1 MSNTNEL
8 YEVLQELEDNL
19 NLLSKMDWFIECV
32 AYAFFTLSA
41 KLFTNNC
48 LE

>member
-1 MSNTNEL
+1 MSKTNEL

-19 NLLSKMDWFIECV
+19 NLLSEMDQFIECV
-32 AYAFFTLSA
+32 AFAFFTLLA
-41 KLFTNNC
+41 KSSTNNC